1 MKYSEFAKEV
11 KELGLHTV
19 ITDDICRV
27 VGENDLKVAYV
38 STDTEFKLGNGFW
51 AFDNLPREKQAK
63 LAKLAWELA
72 STPLDLRKD
81 VDHYYIH
88 MLNSNFEFTN
98 KSYALKNLT
107 DGKIVQVSKP
117 NKWELRADK
126 FQMAFTLDEIEQV
139 RKDKCI
145 KKEVWEAI
153 TQLEKVEN

>member
-81 VDHYYIH
+81 VDHYYLH
-88 MLNSNFEFTN
+88 VLDSNFEFT
-98 KSYALKNLT
+98 KWSYVLQGLNN
-107 DGKIVQVSKP
+107 GEIVRSSKP
-117 NKWELRADK
+117 INWEIDINA
-126 FQMAFTLDEIEQV
+126 FQMAFTLDEIEQI
-139 RKDKCI
+139 RKDKCV
-145 KKEVWEAI
+145 KKEVWDAI
-153 TQLEKVEN
+153 TRPEKVEN

>member
-1 MKYSEFAKEV
+1 MKYSEFTKEV
-11 KELGLHTV
+11 KELGLYTV

-27 VGENDLKVAYV
+27 GGKNDLKVAYV
-38 STDTEFKLGNGFW
+38 STNTKFKLGNGFW

-63 LAKLAWELA
+63 LSKLAWELA

-81 VDHYYIH
+81 VDRYYLH
-88 MLNSNFEFTN
+88 VLDSNFEFT
-98 KSYALKNLT
+98 KWSYVLQDLNN
-107 DGKIVQVSKP
+107 GEIVHSSKP
-117 NKWELRADK
+117 INWEIDINA